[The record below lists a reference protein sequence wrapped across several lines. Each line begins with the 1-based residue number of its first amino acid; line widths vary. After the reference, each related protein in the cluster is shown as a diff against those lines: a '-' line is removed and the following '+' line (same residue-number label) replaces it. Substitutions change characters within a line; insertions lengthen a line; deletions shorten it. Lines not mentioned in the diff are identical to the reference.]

1 MMLYIAFLTDESHLS
16 LICVINW
23 YYLMAE
29 WNLASVAPIERA
41 NNTDTSVMIVSKQ
54 KLSIN

>member
-1 MMLYIAFLTDESHLS
+1 
-16 LICVINW
+16 
-23 YYLMAE
+23 MAE